1 MILLSFQKFFLE
13 FFTSTSI
20 LFSHTNLSYPLLYYH
35 LGILVVRVIFDDQ
48 EKKITKCSTPLY
60 LEFVKVRPPQASVLA
75 CVVLAGTS
83 EGLTGPI
90 VLKGAHC
97 WCCDTE

>member
-1 MILLSFQKFFLE
+1 MILLSFQKFFFE
-13 FFTSTSI
+13 FSTSTSI

-60 LEFVKVRPPQASVLA
+60 WEFVEVRPRQASELA
-75 CVVLAGTS
+75 CAVLAGTS
-83 EGLTGPI
+83 EELAGLR
-90 VLKGAHC
+90 VLEGA
-97 WCCDTE
+97 CCRCCGTK